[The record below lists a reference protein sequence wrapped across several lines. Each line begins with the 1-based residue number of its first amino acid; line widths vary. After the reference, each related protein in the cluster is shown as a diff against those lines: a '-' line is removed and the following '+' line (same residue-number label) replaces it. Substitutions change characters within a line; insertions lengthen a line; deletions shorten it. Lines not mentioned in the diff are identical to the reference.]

1 MAQYGKELAHIN
13 AGKEVIYRFFEHDVD
28 NIKLQRVADMK
39 QYILVEKQSLQRF
52 ASVFSK
58 LAGEFTK

>member
-13 AGKEVIYRFFEHDVD
+13 AGKEVIYRFFEHDMD
-28 NIKLQRVADMK
+28 NIKLQRVGDMK

-52 ASVFSK
+52 VSVFSK